1 MYKQILVAIDGSE
14 LTAKI
19 LDHAFTL
26 AKLSGAAVEVVTTTE
41 PSVLFMA
48 GAELISIST
57 KELLEEL
64 EKVNAAQAATVLQGA
79 AAAAAAAG
87 VAIDT
92 RHVRHQI
99 PSDGILKAAGDRK
112 ADLIVMGSHGR
123 RGLNRLLLGS
133 QANEVLSRSKI
144 PVLIVK

>member
-79 AAAAAAAG
+79 AAATSGTRFRPTASSRRPRIERPTSLSWGRMAGAASIACCSAARPMRCSVG
-87 VAIDT
+87 AKS
-92 RHVRHQI
+92 
-99 PSDGILKAAGDRK
+99 PC
-112 ADLIVMGSHGR
+112 
-123 RGLNRLLLGS
+123 
-133 QANEVLSRSKI
+133 
-144 PVLIVK
+144 